1 MTLGLA
7 SKIFFLWL
15 AIAAVIASPIL
26 FTNPEPGVR
35 FALFF
40 IAVIAAEIGGPF
52 QIFIE
57 HKHQDM
63 SHIKSFTLSSILVST
78 IFLLVWAN
86 GAFSDL

>member
-15 AIAAVIASPIL
+15 TIAAIIIL
-26 FTNPEPGVR
+26 PLLFSNPEPGLR

-57 HKHQDM
+57 HKRRDM
-63 SHIKSFTLSSILVST
+63 SHIKSFTLSLILVSI